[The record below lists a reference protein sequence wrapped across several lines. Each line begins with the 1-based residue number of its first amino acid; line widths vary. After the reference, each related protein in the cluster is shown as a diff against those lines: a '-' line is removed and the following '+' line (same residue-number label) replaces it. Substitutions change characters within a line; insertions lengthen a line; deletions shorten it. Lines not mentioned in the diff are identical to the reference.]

1 MYSRIMV
8 PLDGSP
14 LAGQALPLAKML
26 AARCR
31 AKVVLFQALAP
42 VSDARHAEALRS
54 QAHVYLEG
62 VRKDFAAAGIE
73 AETELRVGAPAT
85 AILEFA
91 ESTGV
96 DLMVMATH
104 GRSGALRWIYG
115 SVADKV
121 LHSTRVP
128 VLLIRVSEQPRPVEP
143 ITRIV
148 VPLDG
153 SALAEKALD
162 PARQLAAAF
171 DAEVVLLV
179 VWQIPAIGFE
189 NVPISVLDEWEEAA
203 RADAERYVADVKN
216 RLQAQGIRV
225 QAKTQCGGAAESIL
239 ETAESAN
246 AHLIVMSS
254 HGRSGISR
262 WVLGSVAD
270 RVLRSSAIPVLLIR
284 LTQSAA

>member
-96 DLMVMATH
+96 DLN
-104 GRSGALRWIYG
+104 L
-115 SVADKV
+115 
-121 LHSTRVP
+121 
-128 VLLIRVSEQPRPVEP
+128 VSP
-143 ITRIV
+143 
-148 VPLDG
+148 
-153 SALAEKALD
+153 
-162 PARQLAAAF
+162 
-171 DAEVVLLV
+171 
-179 VWQIPAIGFE
+179 GF
-189 NVPISVLDEWEEAA
+189 S
-203 RADAERYVADVKN
+203 
-216 RLQAQGIRV
+216 
-225 QAKTQCGGAAESIL
+225 
-239 ETAESAN
+239 
-246 AHLIVMSS
+246 
-254 HGRSGISR
+254 
-262 WVLGSVAD
+262 
-270 RVLRSSAIPVLLIR
+270 
-284 LTQSAA
+284 